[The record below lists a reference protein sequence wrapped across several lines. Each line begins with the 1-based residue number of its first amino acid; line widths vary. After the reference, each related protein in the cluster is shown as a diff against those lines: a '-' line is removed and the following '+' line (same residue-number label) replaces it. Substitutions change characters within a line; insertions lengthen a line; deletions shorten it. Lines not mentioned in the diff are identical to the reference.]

1 MRDLSSVSI
10 LLFNIFLGPVKSWN
24 IFYNYLIY
32 RPEKPDEN
40 HDHIYLVDLENE
52 NSMSLI
58 EDPAP

>member
-1 MRDLSSVSI
+1 MRGPSLVSI
-10 LLFNIFLGPVKSWN
+10 LHIIYLLGPVKCWN

-52 NSMSLI
+52 NSMILI